1 MGGHDLYSASKG
13 AAELLTAA
21 YRRSFFP
28 PECVASHGVALATVR
43 AGNVVGGGDWAKDRI
58 VPDAIGALAQGRA
71 VPIRRPASIRPWQ
84 HVLEPLGGYLLLG
97 ARLAGEGGGAY
108 AEGWNFGPRDEDSI
122 SVRELVEAL
131 IRAWGGGT
139 WADRSD
145 PGAPHEAASL
155 RLRIEKARSRLGWA
169 PRWDIAKAV
178 RATVEWYQAF
188 HTGTGP
194 AAMQALTLAQIH
206 GYEGAP
212 A

>member
-1 MGGHDLYSASKG
+1 M
-13 AAELLTAA
+13 
-21 YRRSFFP
+21 
-28 PECVASHGVALATVR
+28 
-43 AGNVVGGGDWAKDRI
+43 
-58 VPDAIGALAQGRA
+58 
-71 VPIRRPASIRPWQ
+71 
-84 HVLEPLGGYLLLG
+84 
-97 ARLAGEGGGAY
+97 
-108 AEGWNFGPRDEDSI
+108 
-122 SVRELVEAL
+122 RELVEAL